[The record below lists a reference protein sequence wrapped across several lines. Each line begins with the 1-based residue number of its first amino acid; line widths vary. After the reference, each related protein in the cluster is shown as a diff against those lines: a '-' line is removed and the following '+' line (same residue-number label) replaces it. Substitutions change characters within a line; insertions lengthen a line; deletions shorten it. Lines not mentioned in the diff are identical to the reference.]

1 MFHGVSQSHR
11 TITICRAI
19 SLGQKGLRKHARLE
33 VSPSRKRPG
42 DPLFP
47 STEHSQNNES
57 RINDKPLLTFS
68 KKIPLEKR
76 LSLLVQSSIK
86 LLKKRKSL
94 GTEIQPSKLDA
105 RTIIENSLEDVRKK
119 GGREGW
125 KELVRATAN
134 FATCLEND
142 DATTITIYVW
152 RVRLAKRPPLS
163 LSPSRKGTSASWCAF
178 LRWPP
183 RTRRK
188 GMEKEEEGKER
199 RGGYLP
205 APYLHACTH
214 THTHRTERESTAPL
228 FTG

>member
-76 LSLLVQSSIK
+76 LPLLVQSSIK

-94 GTEIQPSKLDA
+94 NSTEIQPSKLDA

-188 GMEKEEEGKER
+188 GMEKEEVGKER
-199 RGGYLP
+199 RWLFTSP
-205 APYLHACTH
+205 IFTRVHTH
-214 THTHRTERESTAPL
+214 THT
-228 FTG
+228 

>member
-1 MFHGVSQSHR
+1 M
-11 TITICRAI
+11 
-19 SLGQKGLRKHARLE
+19 SLDG
-33 VSPSRKRPG
+33 
-42 DPLFP
+42 
-47 STEHSQNNES
+47 S
-57 RINDKPLLTFS
+57 RINDKPLFTFL
-68 KKIPLEKR
+68 KKIPEKIT
-76 LSLLVQSSIK
+76 SSRSIIDQII
-86 LLKKRKSL
+86 KKRKSV

-199 RGGYLP
+199 RWLFTSP
-205 APYLHACTH
+205 IFTRVH
-214 THTHRTERESTAPL
+214 THIHIHT
-228 FTG
+228 

>member
-1 MFHGVSQSHR
+1 M
-11 TITICRAI
+11 
-19 SLGQKGLRKHARLE
+19 SLDG
-33 VSPSRKRPG
+33 
-42 DPLFP
+42 
-47 STEHSQNNES
+47 S
-57 RINDKPLLTFS
+57 RINDKPLFTFL
-68 KKIPLEKR
+68 KKIPEKIT
-76 LSLLVQSSIK
+76 SSRSIIDQII
-86 LLKKRKSL
+86 KKRKSV

-119 GGREGW
+119 GGRERW

-188 GMEKEEEGKER
+188 GMEKR
-199 RGGYLP
+199 RGKRDVVAIYQP
-205 APYLHACTH
+205 HIYTCTH
-214 THTHRTERESTAPL
+214 THRMERESTAPL

>member
-1 MFHGVSQSHR
+1 MLDSRCPLRGSGREIPFSRPPNTPR
-11 TITICRAI
+11 TM
-19 SLGQKGLRKHARLE
+19 SLDG
-33 VSPSRKRPG
+33 
-42 DPLFP
+42 
-47 STEHSQNNES
+47 S

-76 LSLLVQSSIK
+76 LPLLVQSSIK

-94 GTEIQPSKLDA
+94 NSTEIQPSKLDA

-199 RGGYLP
+199 RWLFTSP
-205 APYLHACTH
+205 IFTRVH
-214 THTHRTERESTAPL
+214 THIHIHT
-228 FTG
+228 